1 MEFSEYG
8 CLKSNDKFFKRFFG
22 VYKEKIHAQAI
33 NMCSFKMKINSITK
47 QQLTPCVGCVN

>member
-33 NMCSFKMKINSITK
+33 NMCSFKMKISSTTK